1 MKVAIPARVS
11 VLIALLAIAGT
22 GILKAEIRSKSND
35 LIVMEP
41 GDLPELAQLPG
52 NSLFLYQDNHGSSFL
67 YVEQQQGA
75 RLTVFD
81 VTEPSKV
88 IVVSSTKLD
97 VPGAFDFVRPLGESA
112 ELIRFRDDKGVAA
125 LDLHKPKVPAF
136 HIINSLEEPGPTET
150 LGETGLLFIN
160 EPYNYIPAQ
169 AHDYQV
175 VDLSYPS
182 EPVLFT
188 TIKQVKHRV
197 GRDETGT
204 TYVLG
209 SAGLTVIR
217 RPRVE
222 EDYKAHQRATS
233 GN

>member
-1 MKVAIPARVS
+1 MKVASRALVRVI
-11 VLIALLAIAGT
+11 IASLAVAGT
-22 GILKAEIRSKSND
+22 GILNAEIRSKSND

-41 GDLPELAQLPG
+41 GDLPELAQSPG
-52 NSLFLYQDNHGSSFL
+52 NSLFLYQDDHGSSFL

-88 IVVSSTKLD
+88 TLVSSTKLD
-97 VPGAFDFVRPLGESA
+97 TPGPFDFVRPLGESA
-112 ELIRFRDDKGVAA
+112 ELIRFRDNRGVAV

-136 HIINSLEEPGPTET
+136 RVIDALREPGPTES
-150 LGETGLLFIN
+150 LGETGLLLIN

-175 VDLSYPS
+175 VDLSHPS
-182 EPVLFT
+182 EPVLLT
-188 TIKQVKHRV
+188 TIKDVKHRV

-222 EDYKAHQRATS
+222 EDYKTHLMQE
-233 GN
+233 NQN

>member
-1 MKVAIPARVS
+1 MKVANPARVGI
-11 VLIALLAIAGT
+11 LIALLAIAGT
-22 GILKAEIRSKSND
+22 GISKAELRSKSND

-41 GDLPELAQLPG
+41 GDLPEPAQSPG
-52 NSLFLYQDNHGSSFL
+52 NSLFLYQDNRGSTFL

-88 IVVSSTKLD
+88 TVVSSTKLD
-97 VPGAFDFVRPLGESA
+97 VPGSFDFVRPLGESA
-112 ELIRFRDDKGVAA
+112 ELIRFRDNKGVAV
-125 LDLHKPKVPAF
+125 LNLHKPKAPAVRVV
-136 HIINSLEEPGPTET
+136 NALQEPGPTES
-150 LGETGLLFIN
+150 LGETGLLLIN

-175 VDLSYPS
+175 VDLSHPS
-182 EPVLFT
+182 EPVLLT
-188 TIKQVKHRV
+188 TIKDAKHRV
-197 GRDETGT
+197 GREETGT

-222 EDYKAHQRATS
+222 DDYKTHQLQMN